1 MTGTRFVTEASFSK
15 AVKIMPFF
23 GLSLTRILT
32 SVLVLGSMMDLIA
45 FRCNPERGSG
55 FVWTFNQVVASLAN
69 LQNTSHRVADAICN
83 NPEDCKY
90 AIDKCF
96 AYVSS
101 IPQDVWDKIV
111 ELLRNATAQTTKETQ
126 DGGTVQQ
133 QHRELK
139 RQVADYSKQ
148 QAALNGSAPKAE
160 ALIKSLR
167 FSSYEES
174 NLCDLK
180 EGIPPA
186 KYNVTVDQIAALT
199 NMPDKLKDVIKTAIN
214 LEGNV
219 LALDRLQFKSKDGNM
234 VFGKVVVIRRGKV
247 LDLAYSLHTV
257 EYELKAKQRQPE
269 NAERLRRFTESL
281 EEDEDEASVEI
292 SIDLRE
298 DFLAYFHEQAV
309 RGFSKHCDVLLNTL
323 NEENQEEVRRRMSLT
338 NDSKDI

>member
-1 MTGTRFVTEASFSK
+1 M
-15 AVKIMPFF
+15 
-23 GLSLTRILT
+23 
-32 SVLVLGSMMDLIA
+32 
-45 FRCNPERGSG
+45 
-55 FVWTFNQVVASLAN
+55 
-69 LQNTSHRVADAICN
+69 
-83 NPEDCKY
+83 
-90 AIDKCF
+90 F

-111 ELLRNATAQTTKETQ
+111 ELLRNATAQPTKETQ

-199 NMPDKLKDVIKTAIN
+199 NMPDKLKDVIKTAIH

>member
-1 MTGTRFVTEASFSK
+1 ML
-15 AVKIMPFF
+15 FF
-23 GLSLTRILT
+23 GLSLRRILT
-32 SVLVLGSMMDLIA
+32 SVLAIASMVDLIA

-55 FVWTFNQVVASLAN
+55 LVWTFNQVAARLAN

-83 NPEDCKY
+83 KPEDCKHV
-90 AIDKCF
+90 IDESF

-101 IPQDVWDKIV
+101 IPQDVWARIAEFLK
-111 ELLRNATAQTTKETQ
+111 NATAQPTEKPQ
-126 DGGTVQQ
+126 DGGAVLQ
-133 QHRELK
+133 QHRKLK
-139 RQVADYSKQ
+139 QQIANYSKE
-148 QAALNGSAPKAE
+148 QAALNGSATKAK

-167 FSSYEES
+167 FSSYEEN

-199 NMPDKLKDVIKTAIN
+199 NMPDKLKDLIKTAIN
-214 LEGNV
+214 FESGNV

-247 LDLAYSLHTV
+247 LDLAYSLHSV

-269 NAERLRRFTESL
+269 NAENLKRFTESL
-281 EEDEDEASVEI
+281 EEDEDDEDDASFEI

-298 DFLAYFHEQAV
+298 DFLAYFHEQAI
-309 RGFSKHCDVLLNTL
+309 RGFNKHCDVLLNTL
-323 NEENQEEVRRRMSLT
+323 NEENQEEVRQRMSLT
-338 NDSKDI
+338 NDAEKETPDKS